1 MNGILCM
8 NKPQDFTSFD
18 VIAKLRGI
26 MKIKRLGHAG
36 TLDPMAEGVL
46 PVFVGKATK
55 ACDILPYN
63 EKSYTAGFRFGIET
77 DTQDI
82 TGNVLAEYHKKISY
96 DEIINILPKFMGNI
110 LQTPPMYSAVSVN
123 GQRLYKLARQGIS
136 VDVPKR
142 EAYISELKII
152 SFDEDKQEGILHI
165 RCGKGTYVRTIIH
178 DIGKELSCGGTMTSL
193 VRTSS
198 NGFSLDNCVTFA
210 DVEKLCA
217 ENRLHEIIIP
227 IDRIFSELIPIHL
240 DEKQTFLYKNGVKL
254 ELDTI
259 PEICNA
265 DRYTVYGNDNS
276 FIGTAKTDR
285 ESGILRVE
293 KNFF

>member
-1 MNGILCM
+1 M

-26 MKIKRLGHAG
+26 MKMKRLGHAG

-63 EKSYTAGFRFGIET
+63 EKSYTAEFRFGIET
-77 DTQDI
+77 DTQDS
-82 TGNVLAEYHKKISY
+82 T
-96 DEIINILPKFMGNI
+96 GNI
-110 LQTPPMYSAVSVN
+110 LSEYSGKITRKDIDGILSNFIGTIWQTPPMYSAVSVN

-136 VDVPKR
+136 IDVPKR
-142 EAYISELKII
+142 EAHISELKIL
-152 SFDEDKQEGILHI
+152 SFNEDTQEGSLHI

-178 DIGKELSCGGTMTSL
+178 DIGKALNNGGIMTGL

-198 NGFSLDNCVTFA
+198 NGFNLENCVTFA

-217 ENRLHEIIIP
+217 ENRLNEIIIP
-227 IDRIFSELIPIHL
+227 VDKIFSELPALHL
-240 DEKQTFLYKNGVKL
+240 DEKQTFRYKNGVKL
-254 ELDTI
+254 ELESI
-259 PEICNA
+259 KEISNA
-265 DRYTVYGNDNS
+265 DRYTVYENNGS
-276 FIGTAKTDR
+276 FIGTAVTDR
-285 ESGILRVE
+285 ANGILRVE

>member
-26 MKIKRLGHAG
+26 MKIRRLGHAG

-63 EKSYTAGFRFGIET
+63 EKSYTAGFKFGIET

-82 TGNVLAEYHKKISY
+82 TGNILAEYQKKISY

-110 LQTPPMYSAVSVN
+110 LQTPPMYSAVSIN

-142 EAYISELKII
+142 EAHISELEILG
-152 SFDEDKQEGILHI
+152 FDEDKQEGTLHI
-165 RCGKGTYVRTIIH
+165 KCGKGTYVRTIIH
-178 DIGKELSCGGTMTSL
+178 DIGKKLSCGGTMTSL

-210 DVEKLCA
+210 DVEKLSA

-227 IDRIFSELIPIHL
+227 IDRIFSELVPIHL

-259 PEICNA
+259 PEICEA

-285 ESGILRVE
+285 ESSILRVE